1 VSEAE
6 RFDAEWLRLR
16 EPADH
21 SARSASLLNHL
32 VDTWSARRWSRV
44 LDLGSGTGSN
54 LRYLAP
60 RLSTPQS
67 WTLLD
72 HDAALLARAAQAPS
86 GVTVRTRVGEL
97 AEEGL
102 EEVSRAHLVT
112 ASALLD
118 LVSESWLAALAS
130 ECQAHGCGVFFT
142 LNYSGDIRWG
152 EPPNQ
157 TLGASET
164 GDLDSGDTVIR
175 DAMNRHQRRDK
186 GLGPALGP
194 QAAAA
199 AESLFRA
206 RGYATWTAPSPWR
219 LGREDEPLARTLLA
233 GWEKAALEELPAE
246 AEFIRAWSRRKQRLI
261 RQGRFS
267 LYVGHVD
274 LLALPPPSDGASQ

>member
-1 VSEAE
+1 VSEAK
-6 RFDAEWLRLR
+6 RFDAAWLRLR
-16 EPADH
+16 ELADH

-32 VDTWSARRWSRV
+32 VDTWSAHGWSRV

-60 RLSTPQS
+60 RLPTPQS

-72 HDAALLARAAQAPS
+72 HDAALLPRAAQAPS
-86 GVTVRTRVGEL
+86 RVTVRTRVGEL

-102 EEVSRAHLVT
+102 EEVARAHLVT

-118 LVSESWLAALAS
+118 LVSESWLTALAS
-130 ECQAHGCGVFFT
+130 ECQAYRCGVFFT

-152 EPPNQ
+152 EPSNQ
-157 TLGASET
+157 PIGASGP
-164 GDLDSGDTVIR
+164 GDPDFGDAVIR
-175 DAMNRHQRRDK
+175 DAMNSHQRRDK

-194 QAAAA
+194 QAPSA
-199 AESLFRA
+199 AESLLRA

-219 LGREDEPLARTLLA
+219 LGPGDEPLARMLLA
-233 GWEKAALEELPAE
+233 GWEKAALEELPDE
-246 AEFIRAWSRRKQRLI
+246 AEFIRVWSRRKRRLI
-261 RQGRFS
+261 QQGRFS

-274 LLALPPPSDGASQ
+274 LLALPPPSDDASQ